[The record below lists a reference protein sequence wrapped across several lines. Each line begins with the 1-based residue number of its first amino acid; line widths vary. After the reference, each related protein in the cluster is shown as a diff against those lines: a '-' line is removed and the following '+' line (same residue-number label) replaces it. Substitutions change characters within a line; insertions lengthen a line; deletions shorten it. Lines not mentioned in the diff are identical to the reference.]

1 MIYKVS
7 ILFLAIVSIATHLF
21 SQSCEFTISG
31 EVKNILTGKIY
42 LNPGNIEKKFFIPGK
57 LFDSAQITN
66 GKFVFKRTQKDN
78 KIYGYRLYI
87 DGDSQSGSTD
97 LVFIAPYNQYIFI
110 DSISEYIAPIISSC
124 KPQNEIRYQY
134 NPFFSGFVRKFTDFY
149 AYSDSIYEKYGRN
162 TPLNL
167 LDTLVLLSKKLTTT
181 GDSLFLNYA
190 TQHANSFVTLWKL
203 IERFTSQGYKMEY
216 KHIYSLLAN
225 EIKNST
231 AGLLLK
237 ADLEAASLLSINN
250 TFPII
255 KLKNI
260 ALNSSILNIK
270 AMSNKFTLVD
280 FWFSSCSPC
289 LREFP
294 RYKKL
299 YETYKE
305 DGFSIVG
312 ISTDDI
318 NDIEKWKK
326 TILDLKLEWIQY
338 LDENATFSKS
348 VLISSFPTNFLLN
361 AKGQIIAKNLSP
373 QELEN
378 HLKVYLH
385 LQNIYDKIQTNE
397 PN

>member
-1 MIYKVS
+1 
-7 ILFLAIVSIATHLF
+7 
-21 SQSCEFTISG
+21 
-31 EVKNILTGKIY
+31 
-42 LNPGNIEKKFFIPGK
+42 
-57 LFDSAQITN
+57 
-66 GKFVFKRTQKDN
+66 
-78 KIYGYRLYI
+78 
-87 DGDSQSGSTD
+87 
-97 LVFIAPYNQYIFI
+97 
-110 DSISEYIAPIISSC
+110 
-124 KPQNEIRYQY
+124 
-134 NPFFSGFVRKFTDFY
+134 
-149 AYSDSIYEKYGRN
+149 
-162 TPLNL
+162 
-167 LDTLVLLSKKLTTT
+167 
-181 GDSLFLNYA
+181 
-190 TQHANSFVTLWKL
+190 
-203 IERFTSQGYKMEY
+203 MEY